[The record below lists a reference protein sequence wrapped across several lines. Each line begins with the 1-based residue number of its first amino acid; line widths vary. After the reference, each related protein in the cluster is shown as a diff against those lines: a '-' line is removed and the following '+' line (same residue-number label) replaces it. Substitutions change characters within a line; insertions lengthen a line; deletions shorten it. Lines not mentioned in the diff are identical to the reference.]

1 MEKITFTGNF
11 PKINIKIYAAEFIYE
26 IDGKRA
32 YKKAYRDYIVPE
44 LQKRFEA
51 VFPKSEGWLHT
62 YRNVE
67 YVPRFEYGYI
77 VARGDEVVV
86 FHRSLKNWKEREL
99 YVQLFDENL
108 PKLEATLTQ
117 PLQFTKVGA
126 LQEKKRLD
134 VIPLKVAK
142 RQCLLKRNKEV
153 IKKVLLERIADPDCK
168 RKRLEDLCEEVAWG
182 VVSVMPEIYCPTP
195 VESLERSHNIS
206 FELIERL
213 YDVAERCLHEMEEE
227 GKIRLVRKSFRLT
240 YA

>member
-1 MEKITFTGNF
+1 MDKITFTGDF
-11 PKINIKIYAAEFIYE
+11 PKINIQIYAAEFIYE
-26 IDGKRA
+26 IEGKRS

-44 LQKRFEA
+44 LQRRFEA
-51 VFPKSEGWLHT
+51 VFPKSEGWLHA

-86 FHRSLKNWKEREL
+86 FHRSLKNSKEREL

-108 PKLEATLTQ
+108 PKLDVALAN

-126 LQEKKRLD
+126 LKEKKRLD

-153 IKKVLLERIADPDCK
+153 IKKVLLERIVDPDCK
-168 RKRLEDLCEEVAWG
+168 RKRLEDLCEEVVWG
-182 VVSVMPEIYCPTP
+182 VICVMPEIYCPTS
-195 VESLERSHNIS
+195 VESLERCYDIS

-213 YDVAERCLHEMEEE
+213 YYVAERCLHEMQED
-227 GKIRLVRKSFRLT
+227 GQIRLVRKKFRL
-240 YA
+240 ADK